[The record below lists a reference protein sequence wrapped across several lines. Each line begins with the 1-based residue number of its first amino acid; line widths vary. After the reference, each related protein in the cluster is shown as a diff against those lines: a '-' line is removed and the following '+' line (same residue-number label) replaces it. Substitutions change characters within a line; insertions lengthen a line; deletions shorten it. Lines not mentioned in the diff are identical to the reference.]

1 MYAEDFI
8 KDLAL
13 EPHQE
18 GGFYRETFR
27 SDICDGTGRACA
39 TSILFLLTSDN
50 PSNLHKLDAEEIWYY
65 HSGSPLTVH
74 MIDTS
79 GNYTKVQIGP
89 DIRAGQVLQAVIPA
103 GIWFGSSCDQK
114 NGFALVG
121 CVVAP
126 GFTFEGFELAQRS
139 ELLESFPQHAAII
152 THLTR

>member
-1 MYAEDFI
+1 
-8 KDLAL
+8 
-13 EPHQE
+13 
-18 GGFYRETFR
+18 
-27 SDICDGTGRACA
+27 
-39 TSILFLLTSDN
+39 
-50 PSNLHKLDAEEIWYY
+50 
-65 HSGSPLTVH
+65 